1 MSKEIILT
9 IWVLSFALCA
19 LAANEMGVVFW
30 LSFVTFV
37 LCSLYIERNKKRLE
51 KE

>member
-1 MSKEIILT
+1 MSKEVILT

-19 LAANEMGVVFW
+19 LAANDMGVVFW
-30 LSFVTFV
+30 LSFVTFGV
-37 LCSLYIERNKKRLE
+37 SSVYIERNQKWLE